1 MSSPTGAGAVST
13 PILFELDDESWNQQ
27 LDRAEA
33 WLGNVITAQ
42 VAFRELLEDTI
53 PKVHKPN
60 IRLYLSEML
69 QTAFRHEQRAHDLFE
84 PLGREPAAGTR
95 GMGGTLMS
103 ATRKVIGTVEGL
115 AGGAKGDWRDIRE
128 LQIANLD
135 AMAAFA
141 VAEQLGLALGIPAL
155 RDVAFLVTGEKS
167 TDNLVL
173 QEIVLEMASASILY
187 GEQV

>member
-1 MSSPTGAGAVST
+1 MSSPRGAGAVTT
-13 PILFELDDESWNQQ
+13 PILFELDDESWKEQ

-53 PKVHKPN
+53 PKIEKPN
-60 IRLYLSEML
+60 VRLYMSEML
-69 QTAFRHEQRAHDLFE
+69 ETAGRHEQQAHDMFE
-84 PLGREPAAGTR
+84 PLGREPAAASR
-95 GMGGTLMS
+95 GMAGTVMS
-103 ATRKVIGTVEGL
+103 TTRRVLGTVESL

-128 LQIANLD
+128 LQIANFD

-155 RDVAFLVTGEKS
+155 RDLAFVVTGEKS
-167 TDNLVL
+167 ADNLVL